1 MPIRWSALKV
11 SEAMD
16 QAEHQVNLAM
26 VFLAEA
32 KSIAGRAKG
41 IDNLPGYIDQELDRF
56 IWEIERAIGGGSAE
70 PAGRLKAAIEAV
82 RKAIPDGAIEAERKR
97 LRRGSQQSLI

>member
-16 QAEHQVNLAM
+16 RVEHQINLAE
-26 VFLAEA
+26 VFLPEA
-32 KSIAGRAKG
+32 RSIASQVRQV
-41 IDNLPGYIDQELDRF
+41 DNLPGYLDDRLRRL
-56 IWEIERAIGGGSAE
+56 IYAIERLDE
-70 PAGRLKAAIEAV
+70 VKASIEAI

-97 LRRGSQQSLI
+97 LRRGSQQSLIPRPDQGQV

>member
-16 QAEHQVNLAM
+16 RVEYQVNLAE
-26 VFLAEA
+26 VFLPEA
-32 KSIAGRAKG
+32 RSIASQVRQ
-41 IDNLPGYIDQELDRF
+41 IDNLPGYLDDRLCRL
-56 IWEIERAIGGGSAE
+56 IWAIEQLDKI
-70 PAGRLKAAIEAV
+70 KASIEAV